1 METPSIGT
9 KALLKG
15 SWWDDDA
22 QTDEERADRER
33 YWVVEVVRE
42 DKNYVGVRT
51 SPGTSAE
58 GEEHSD
64 A

>member
-33 YWVVEVVRE
+33 YWVVEVVPAKCDSGRASGQCAT
-42 DKNYVGVRT
+42 KGQKV
-51 SPGTSAE
+51 
-58 GEEHSD
+58 
-64 A
+64 